1 MIFITLFLTSPGCQ
15 VLLRVCGVSGPGGPG
30 DHGVSGPGGPA
41 VSGVSGPGVSGVFGP
56 GGPAV
61 SGPGGPG
68 GPGGPAVSG
77 PGRCE
82 QRQFSAVS
90 HGAPAPPR
98 LGLFS
103 G

>member
-1 MIFITLFLTSPGCQ
+1 MFLTGPASPSVSGPGDPGA
-15 VLLRVCGVSGPGGPG
+15 GVSGPAGPSDSGAGGPG
-30 DHGVSGPGGPA
+30 AGVGVSGPAGPDDS
-41 VSGVSGPGVSGVFGP
+41 V
-56 GGPAV
+56 
-61 SGPGGPG
+61 
-68 GPGGPAVSG
+68 